1 MSDWIGLI
9 FLVLLIV
16 GALVGLKALS
26 KPRTRTSEEFERNA
40 AEGTTAM
47 GASFNALQELMN
59 PEAAKAKEVITQMK
73 EGRYQKK
80 KREGK
85 SGGEA
90 AEVEAGDGGQETVRQ
105 ETEDRRS
112 ETGSLTE

>member
-9 FLVLLIV
+9 FFVLLIV
-16 GALVGLKALS
+16 GAIVGLKVLAN
-26 KPRTRTSEEFERNA
+26 PRKRTSEDFERGA

-47 GASFNALQELMN
+47 GAGFNALQELMN

-85 SGGEA
+85 AGGEA
-90 AEVEAGDGGQETVRQ
+90 
-105 ETEDRRS
+105 
-112 ETGSLTE
+112 ETGEGETGRLGEGEKGDTDLREDMS